1 MLSLIST
8 ILERIAFND
17 DPLKFMLLE
26 TTYHPIISL
35 LSMFDITKEHPELQ
49 GIRKYHLPS
58 TKMFK
63 VVEQFSI
70 ANYGSALVIELR
82 RGAPPEDREF
92 LRFKFMNGSSS
103 ALETVHVFGH
113 KNDIPLTEFI
123 YKTEV

>member
-49 GIRKYHLPS
+49 GIRK
-58 TKMFK
+58 
-63 VVEQFSI
+63 
-70 ANYGSALVIELR
+70 
-82 RGAPPEDREF
+82 
-92 LRFKFMNGSSS
+92 
-103 ALETVHVFGH
+103 
-113 KNDIPLTEFI
+113 
-123 YKTEV
+123 